1 MSTIDKEYGTQSRR
15 AFMTSYAG
23 GNLVQ
28 RLDKGYV
35 FFESQLAKQAF
46 FTVMKGSF

>member
-23 GNLVQ
+23 GNLIQ
-28 RLDKGYV
+28 RLDKGHV
-35 FFESQLAKQAF
+35 FLRVNLQSKHFLPL
-46 FTVMKGSF
+46 

>member
-1 MSTIDKEYGTQSRR
+1 
-15 AFMTSYAG
+15 MTSYAG